1 MLASRAPWGLGE
13 EKGIAAKMILQ
24 CPECRTRYLVPDNAI
39 GPAGR
44 QVRCASC
51 RHSWFQEGAE
61 IAPPPPATPA
71 AAEATAAPEPQP
83 AAWEPP
89 PPPPIPEAAAPT
101 PEPEPAAQAS
111 DEALRAY
118 QRERRRR
125 RNPAKLWTYAAAAAA
140 LVMIVGI
147 GALGYFGAP
156 GLAAWLGFPR
166 DQAVPLRLENPPRTE
181 RRTLA
186 SGNEILSVT
195 GRVINPTAEEQ
206 RIPDIVAELRD
217 GGGRIVYSWTI
228 TPPVRTLPP
237 RGATEFNSAEVD
249 VPSGAREITLSF
261 AGADAS

>member
-1 MLASRAPWGLGE
+1 
-13 EKGIAAKMILQ
+13 MILQ
-24 CPECRTRYLVPDNAI
+24 CPECRTRYLVPDTAI

-51 RHSWFQEGAE
+51 RHSWFQDGDV
-61 IAPPPPATPA
+61 IAPPRP
-71 AAEATAAPEPQP
+71 APEPAPAP
-83 AAWEPP
+83 AAEP
-89 PPPPIPEAAAPT
+89 PPPPIPQPVAPPVPEAAGY
-101 PEPEPAAQAS
+101 AS
-111 DEALRAY
+111 DEDLRAY

-125 RNPAKLWTYAAAAAA
+125 RRNPAKLWTMAAAAAA
-140 LVMIVGI
+140 LLMIVGI

-166 DQAVPLRLENPPRTE
+166 DQGVALRLENPPRTE

-195 GRVINPTAEEQ
+195 GRVINPTGQEQ
-206 RIPDIVAELRD
+206 RIPDILAELRD
-217 GGGRIVYSWTI
+217 GGGRVVYSWTI
-228 TPPVRTLPP
+228 TPPVRMLPP

-261 AGADAS
+261 VGAS

>member
-1 MLASRAPWGLGE
+1 
-13 EKGIAAKMILQ
+13 MILQ

-51 RHSWFQEGAE
+51 RHSWFQEGPE
-61 IAPPPPATPA
+61 IEAPPQQQLAPAPPPQPAPQPQPDVPPPSTVAPPPV
-71 AAEATAAPEPQP
+71 ETAPEPL
-83 AAWEPP
+83 
-89 PPPPIPEAAAPT
+89 
-101 PEPEPAAQAS
+101 PEPEPEPEPEPVSYVS
-111 DEALRAY
+111 DDDLRAY

-125 RNPAKLWTYAAAAAA
+125 RNPAKLWTIAAAAAA
-140 LVMIVGI
+140 LLMLVGI

-166 DQAVPLRLENPPRTE
+166 DEGVPLRLENPPRTE

-261 AGADAS
+261 AGADAG